1 MNGEIYGGLRK
12 VREFLLLRMP
22 SLTAVNSSTPIS
34 AVVPK
39 SNSVDTSN
47 GVRLHTVTW
56 GSATTHNKTPI
67 VLVHGLASNAMLWEG
82 AALAMCA
89 LGHLVIAVDLRG
101 HGLSEKPETGYDM
114 QTVTQDLAGLLREIQ
129 QDGFVNPV
137 ICGQS
142 WGGNV
147 VLELAHTYP
156 ELVRG
161 VVCVDGGFL
170 ELQNHYPQW
179 DDCAKALR
187 PPRTSG
193 TKIADFRNYMQR
205 AHPDWPETGING
217 ALACMEHLSDG
228 TLRPWLNLERHMM
241 VLRGLWEHHPTH
253 IYSQI
258 SVPVMFVPAEGP
270 QGIFNETKR
279 SAIEHAS
286 QLVPKVRVEWF
297 SPADHD
303 LHAQHPARFAQ
314 VVHSA
319 ITDGFF

>member
-1 MNGEIYGGLRK
+1 MRILSEMNSSHHNSQP
-12 VREFLLLRMP
+12 V
-22 SLTAVNSSTPIS
+22 VNSKL
-34 AVVPK
+34 VQ
-39 SNSVDTSN
+39 TSN
-47 GVRLHTVTW
+47 GVHLRTVTW
-56 GSATTHNKTPI
+56 GTRESHQQTPI

-89 LGHLVIAVDLRG
+89 LGHLVTAVDLRG

-129 QDGFVNPV
+129 RDGFVNPV
-137 ICGQS
+137 VCGQS

-147 VLELAHTYP
+147 VLELAHTHP

-170 ELQNHYPQW
+170 ELQNHYPLW
-179 DDCAKALR
+179 DDCAEALR
-187 PPRTSG
+187 PPRTAG
-193 TKIADFRNYMQR
+193 TKIADFRNYMKR

-217 ALACMEHLSDG
+217 ALACMEHLPDG
-228 TLRPWLNLERHMM
+228 TLRPWLNFERHMM
-241 VLRGLWEHHPTH
+241 VLRGLWEHHPTQ
-253 IYSQI
+253 IYDQI

-314 VVHSA
+314 VVHTA

>member
-1 MNGEIYGGLRK
+1 
-12 VREFLLLRMP
+12 MP
-22 SLTAVNSSTPIS
+22 SLTAMNSSTPIS
-34 AVVPK
+34 AVVPM
-39 SNSVDTSN
+39 SNSTDTAN

-56 GSATTHNKTPI
+56 GNATTHNKTPV

-82 AALAMCA
+82 AALALSA
-89 LGHLVIAVDLRG
+89 LGHLVTAVDLRG
-101 HGLSEKPETGYDM
+101 HGLSEKPENGYDM
-114 QTVTQDLAGLLREIQ
+114 QTVTRDLAGLLREIQ
-129 QDGFVNPV
+129 RDGFVNPV
-137 ICGQS
+137 VCGQS

-147 VLELAHTYP
+147 VLELAHTHP
-156 ELVRG
+156 KLVRG

-170 ELQNHYPQW
+170 ELQNHYPLW
-179 DDCAKALR
+179 DDCAEALR
-187 PPRTSG
+187 PPRTAG
-193 TKIADFRNYMQR
+193 TKIADFRNYMKR

-217 ALACMEHLSDG
+217 ALACMEHLPDG
-228 TLRPWLNLERHMM
+228 TLRPWLNFERHMM

-314 VVHSA
+314 VVHTA
-319 ITDGFF
+319 LTDGFF